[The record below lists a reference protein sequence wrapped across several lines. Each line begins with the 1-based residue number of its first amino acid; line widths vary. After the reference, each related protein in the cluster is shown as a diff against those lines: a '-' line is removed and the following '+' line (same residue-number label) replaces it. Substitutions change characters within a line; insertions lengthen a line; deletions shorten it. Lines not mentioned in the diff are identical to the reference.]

1 MATTHVSA
9 GVQMIALQEIRTDRN
24 VRLQLAAEEV
34 EALAQSIGLLGQL
47 TPVSVRPAEE
57 GGYVLIA
64 GHKRCAALASLGET
78 QVRAE
83 IRADDSQEE
92 SERAA
97 ENIVRSSL
105 NPYEEALA
113 VRAMLDRGLTLDG
126 AAQALGWNRARVTA
140 RVKLLGERVLY
151 GQRVDGIV
159 RVTDRPQAPGG
170 RAYLVE
176 RGLETKPEL
185 DGLVTD
191 YLAQAEKLGA
201 VPMSI
206 APLETYL
213 DAMAS

>member
-1 MATTHVSA
+1 MAQATPRQLSYLKSLANRA
-9 GVQMIALQEIRTDRN
+9 GQTF
-24 VRLQLAAEEV
+24 
-34 EALAQSIGLLGQL
+34 
-47 TPVSVRPAEE
+47 TYP
-57 GGYVLIA
+57 
-64 GHKRCAALASLGET
+64 KT
-78 QVRAE
+78 
-83 IRADDSQEE
+83 
-92 SERAA
+92 
-97 ENIVRSSL
+97 
-105 NPYEEALA
+105 
-113 VRAMLDRGLTLDG
+113 
-126 AAQALGWNRARVTA
+126 AAQASAEINRLKNTRPSSRTERRVEHKLIADQIQAGPLDAARVREPEISGRGSSATWVQNREQEPPAPEDPGPAAA
-140 RVKLLGERVLY
+140 RRQAPKVGQRTELARYRIPTGERVLY

-191 YLAQAEKLGA
+191 YLAQAEKLAA

>member
-1 MATTHVSA
+1 MAQATPRQLSYLKSLANRA
-9 GVQMIALQEIRTDRN
+9 GQTF
-24 VRLQLAAEEV
+24 
-34 EALAQSIGLLGQL
+34 
-47 TPVSVRPAEE
+47 TYP
-57 GGYVLIA
+57 
-64 GHKRCAALASLGET
+64 KT
-78 QVRAE
+78 
-83 IRADDSQEE
+83 
-92 SERAA
+92 
-97 ENIVRSSL
+97 
-105 NPYEEALA
+105 
-113 VRAMLDRGLTLDG
+113 
-126 AAQALGWNRARVTA
+126 AAQASAEINRLKNTRPSSRTERRVEHKLIADQIQAGPLDAARVREHEISGRASSATWVQNREQEPPAPEDPAPAAA
-140 RVKLLGERVLY
+140 RRQAPKVGQRTELARYRIPAGERVLY

-191 YLAQAEKLGA
+191 YLAQAEKLAA